1 VLTSP
6 VPRRAAAVL
15 ALVGIAGACT
25 FSRERLVLRQDEAL
39 SLPEGTVNL
48 RNVEEKLQRGYV
60 PEVIAFLTGSGART
74 MDPEKAARLLLQARL
89 EAGEFDVA
97 EAIADRLLARP
108 LRMATRAE
116 VEWLRSQA
124 AYWRGDFG
132 AAARAAEAA
141 RDAGRGVPE
150 GWIAFLR
157 SGAAR
162 RLYDGAGP
170 GERSTLRF
178 LYGRPNLVRLPLRV
192 NGEVVTGMILDS
204 GASLS
209 LLTEATAARLG
220 IETVEGAVAPAR
232 GLHQKEIPMRLG
244 WARTVLLGSCTLRD
258 VPFGILPNDALAF
271 ETETLGLF
279 APDGVIGVHLIKE
292 FDWRIEVGER
302 RLQAIRLARGIR
314 RGAADQNLFFRR
326 MKPMVRVAFN
336 RQPWSLFL
344 LDTGSEPTMV
354 TSEGLVANKFTGYE
368 PSAPITLEGIG
379 KTRVSWSKVSDVM
392 LGIGPWAVRFKNLV
406 VNEGGDAVGDGIV
419 GMSFLSL
426 FDMELRFSRMTLS
439 LEKAGAPR
447 GATEPS
453 FGPPAGVPSSS
464 L

>member
-1 VLTSP
+1 MLKP
-6 VPRRAAAVL
+6 AEPRRAAAVL
-15 ALVGIAGACT
+15 ALVGIAAACT
-25 FSRERLVLRQDEAL
+25 FSREKLVLRQDAAL
-39 SLPEGTVNL
+39 SLPAGTVGHL
-48 RNVEEKLQRGYV
+48 NVEEKLQRGYV
-60 PEVIAFLTGSGART
+60 PEVVAFLTGSGT
-74 MDPEKAARLLLQARL
+74 QKVDPEKAARLLLQAKL
-89 EAGEFDVA
+89 EAGDFGVA
-97 EAIADRLLARP
+97 EVIASRLLSRP
-108 LRMATRAE
+108 LRMETRAE

-132 AAARAAEAA
+132 AAARGAEAS
-141 RDAGRGVPE
+141 REGGRGVPE

-162 RLYDGAGP
+162 RLYDGTAP
-170 GERSTLRF
+170 GERCTLRF
-178 LYGRPNLVRLPLRV
+178 LYGRPNLVRLPVRV

-209 LLTEATAARLG
+209 LLTEAAAARLG
-220 IETVEGAVAPAR
+220 IEIVEGAVAPAR
-232 GLHQKEIPMRLG
+232 GLHEKEIPMRFG
-244 WARTVLLGSCTLRD
+244 WARTVTLGSFSLRD
-258 VPFGILPNDALAF
+258 VPFGVLPNDSLTF

-279 APDGVIGVHLIKE
+279 APDGVIGVHLMKE

-302 RLQAIRLARGIR
+302 RLQAIRLDREIR
-314 RGAADQNLFFRR
+314 RGGPDQNVFFRR

-354 TSEGLVANKFTGYE
+354 TPEGLVANRFTGYE

-379 KTRVSWSKVSDVM
+379 KSQVSWSKVSDIT
-392 LGIGPWAVRFKNLV
+392 LGIGPWGVWFKNLV
-406 VNEGGDAVGDGIV
+406 VNEGGDSIGDGIV

-439 LEKAGAPR
+439 LERAGASR
-447 GATEPS
+447 RASEPS
-453 FGPPAGVPSSS
+453 FEPPSGLPPFAF
-464 L
+464 